1 MHIEYKNNDVE
12 KVCNNLNEAKK
23 RYPIKVANKLM
34 KVINFIKNADSLQD
48 IIQYPPFHFHDL
60 KGDRKGLYAIDIDG
74 RRSSYRLILMQMD
87 EKLTDIYA
95 IAKSVEIIMILEVSK
110 HYE

>member
-60 KGDRKGLYAIDIDG
+60 KEIGKVYML
-74 RRSSYRLILMQMD
+74 LILM
-87 EKLTDIYA
+87 
-95 IAKSVEIIMILEVSK
+95 VGEVVIDLF
-110 HYE
+110 